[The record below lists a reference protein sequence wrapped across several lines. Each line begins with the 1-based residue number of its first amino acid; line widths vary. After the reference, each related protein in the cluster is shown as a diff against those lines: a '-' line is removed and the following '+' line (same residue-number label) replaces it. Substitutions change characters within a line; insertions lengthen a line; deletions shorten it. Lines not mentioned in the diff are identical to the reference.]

1 MITCPHC
8 NSPNNP
14 QSKFCNRCGKPLA
27 GVSHAAQTPLGSQ
40 ISTCPQCHMPISQAS
55 QFCPSCGS
63 PSKPLP
69 VGSPGT
75 QLIKSGGITLAIR
88 YPDGQVDK
96 HPLNPGLPISLGR
109 NPGNQVRINF
119 PGVSGQH
126 LQMSLDN
133 DTLTVTDLDSTNGTE
148 INGQKIPVHSPQPLQ
163 PGDVMRIRD
172 GLGNSIA
179 MSLDTGAPASLR
191 TRSLGMLNLSQVT
204 SILIGRDPNNY
215 LPLNHPTVSNQHAKI
230 ERRGNQLVIQDL
242 GSTNGTFVNGRRIT
256 QMNLNAGDVVQIGPF
271 KLIWD
276 SQQQQL
282 AQAVGLGH
290 RLDALNLGLE
300 VGGGK
305 MILNKINMSVMPG
318 EFVSLVGGSGAGKST
333 LLKALNGFSQANHG
347 QMLLDGDEFY
357 TRLDLYRS
365 QMGYVPQDD
374 IIHMDLPVDVALS
387 YAARLRL
394 PGHGSGEI
402 EKRVHEALVQVDM
415 DEHRHKKVKVLSGGQ
430 RKRVSIAVE
439 LLAKPTMFFLDE
451 PTSGLDPGL
460 EKQMMQDLNR
470 LADTGTTVV
479 LVTHATANIEE
490 CDHVAFLDK
499 GLLAYYGP
507 PREALKFFDVR
518 DFADI
523 YRRLTSVIDP
533 SKGKPA
539 PKELQP
545 YYQQVTSRRG
555 AGPVSAGGLWVAHY
569 NRSSQHKQFVSDRQQ
584 QLGTDQVRQPKSR
597 RSSSRRSKD
606 SLVRQ
611 TWILAQRQF
620 DLIRNNKM
628 MLMIL
633 LALMPIIS
641 ALFMTVSNEY
651 DLTGWPISEPQVQNV
666 LRAEIL
672 CSEDE
677 YNDIMDDLE
686 AVPSTGFPS
695 CVSRVLTTETIM
707 DREGNEDEI
716 DRIKPGSADNY
727 DENASASYLPS
738 TTGDTLVSML
748 SLAITQGGTFAA
760 AYEIVKEGAI
770 FKRERAVN
778 LRVGSYVLS
787 KVLILSMFGV
797 VQVISVVL
805 LLSIKLDLNLHSVF
819 GFSDGPLELMVTLF
833 LAILT
838 SIMFGLFISAAVS
851 NQDIVI
857 YIILAQL
864 FAQIILAGTL
874 FPMENSPVMRATVA
888 YWTID
893 SMGSLVDI
901 DRMNN
906 EGIGCG
912 IEELD
917 PGPDGEAWKILGC
930 DPIDERKLGI
940 EYEHTDDHVF
950 STWVGL
956 VVHSMVWGGL
966 TFVLLY
972 RKKGN

>member
-8 NSPNNP
+8 NTPNNP

-27 GVSHAAQTPLGSQ
+27 GVSQASQTAQGSKT
-40 ISTCPQCHMPISQAS
+40 STCPQCRMPISQTS
-55 QFCPSCGS
+55 QFCPSCGA

-75 QLIKSGGITLAIR
+75 QLIKSGGITLVIR

-96 HPLNPGLPISLGR
+96 HSLSPGLPINLGR

-148 INGQKIPVHSPQPLQ
+148 INGQKIPVNSPQPLQ
-163 PGDVMRIRD
+163 PGDIMRIRD

-215 LPLNHPTVSNQHAKI
+215 LPLNHPTVSSQHAKI
-230 ERRGNQLVIQDL
+230 ERRGSQLVIQDL

-271 KLIWD
+271 KLVWD
-276 SQQQQL
+276 AQQQQL

-318 EFVSLVGGSGAGKST
+318 EFISLVGGSGAGKST
-333 LLKALNGFSQANHG
+333 LLKALNGFSRANHG

-374 IIHMDLPVDVALS
+374 IIHMDLPVDVALG

-402 EKRVHEALVQVDM
+402 EKRVHEALEQVDM
-415 DEHRHKKVKVLSGGQ
+415 LEHRHKKVKVLSGGQ
-430 RKRVSIAVE
+430 RKRVSIAAE

-470 LADTGTTVV
+470 LSDTGTTVV

-533 SKGKPA
+533 AKGKPA

-555 AGPVSAGGLWVAHY
+555 AGPVSAGGMWVAHY
-569 NRSSQHKQFVSDRQQ
+569 RRSPQHKQFVSDRQQ
-584 QLGTDQVRQPKSR
+584 QLGTGQVRQPISR
-597 RSSSRRSKD
+597 TGSSRGSKD

-611 TWILAQRQF
+611 TWILARRQF
-620 DLIRNNKM
+620 DLIRNNWM
-628 MLMIL
+628 MLIIL
-633 LALMPIIS
+633 LALMPLIS
-641 ALFMTVSNEY
+641 LLFMAVSNKH
-651 DLTGWPISEPQVQNV
+651 DLTGWPLAEHQVQNV

-686 AVPSTGFPS
+686 AVPSNGFPS
-695 CVSRVLTTETIM
+695 CVSRVLQTETIM
-707 DREGNEDEI
+707 DREGKESEI
-716 DRIKPGSADNY
+716 DRIKLGSADDY
-727 DENASASYLPS
+727 DS
-738 TTGDTLVSML
+738 T
-748 SLAITQGGTFAA
+748 
-760 AYEIVKEGAI
+760 
-770 FKRERAVN
+770 
-778 LRVGSYVLS
+778 LR
-787 KVLILSMFGV
+787 
-797 VQVISVVL
+797 
-805 LLSIKLDLNLHSVF
+805 
-819 GFSDGPLELMVTLF
+819 
-833 LAILT
+833 
-838 SIMFGLFISAAVS
+838 
-851 NQDIVI
+851 
-857 YIILAQL
+857 
-864 FAQIILAGTL
+864 
-874 FPMENSPVMRATVA
+874 
-888 YWTID
+888 
-893 SMGSLVDI
+893 
-901 DRMNN
+901 
-906 EGIGCG
+906 
-912 IEELD
+912 
-917 PGPDGEAWKILGC
+917 
-930 DPIDERKLGI
+930 
-940 EYEHTDDHVF
+940 
-950 STWVGL
+950 
-956 VVHSMVWGGL
+956 
-966 TFVLLY
+966 
-972 RKKGN
+972 